1 MVLPNKMEELSRR
14 KEVVMKSSRNFLF
27 AMLVLFVLFCLLQI
41 NLPKKFVWSPT
52 FSHVDKQPLGCFVFD
67 SVLTQSLPNGYH
79 VTKKTF
85 FQLDQEH
92 AKEKI
97 SVLMVVNQQDLK
109 QLDVKYLCNIA
120 RRGGKVMVVASS
132 SFDDGRNADTVV
144 GDTVGGGK
152 MEEVSVSDDS
162 HENPFVDELERTFK
176 VKIEDGMYFSL
187 RGILSGLRAHDNDM
201 YDTIYWN
208 NRETM
213 YAVQPYRMFYNMV
226 GGTLFVDSVPKV
238 KRLAYTLSTAGYD
251 YKYDSLYVGDFTR
264 FDTIVDK
271 KERIERI
278 DTFAIKKVPAAV
290 SVPYGKGEVIFVSS
304 PLLFTNYGMLEGNTF
319 VYIFRLMSYLA
330 DLPVYRTEA
339 YVKTD
344 AMLVAEQSPFR
355 EFIKRPPLRWALYL
369 ALLGV
374 VLFMIFTARRRQR
387 VIPIMSKPANRSLEF
402 IQLIGTLYYQ
412 RKDHVDLVRKKF
424 KLFAEELRKTAGVD
438 ISDVNTDDREY
449 LLLAE
454 KTGMNC
460 DRLKKVIRQIR
471 LVLHSEDNISVE
483 EMRSLIDAM
492 DTIVRHAKNG

>member
-1 MVLPNKMEELSRR
+1 
-14 KEVVMKSSRNFLF
+14 MKSSRNFLF
-27 AMLVLFVLFCLLQI
+27 AMLVLFVLFCLLQV

-52 FSHVDKQPLGCFVFD
+52 FSHVDKQPFGCFVFD

-97 SVLMVVNQQDLK
+97 SVLMVVDQQDLK

-144 GDTVGGGK
+144 
-152 MEEVSVSDDS
+152 
-162 HENPFVDELERTFK
+162 VDELERTFK
-176 VKIEDGMYFSL
+176 VKIEDGIYFSL
-187 RGILSGLRAHDNDM
+187 RGILSGLKAHDNDM

-213 YAVQPYRMFYNMV
+213 YAAQSYRMFYNMV

-251 YKYDSLYVGDFTR
+251 YKLDSLYVGDFTR
-264 FDTIVDK
+264 FDTIVDE

-278 DTFAIKKVPAAV
+278 DTFAIKKIPVAV

-454 KTGMNC
+454 KTGMNS

-471 LVLHSEDNISVE
+471 LVLHSEGNISVE

>member
-1 MVLPNKMEELSRR
+1 
-14 KEVVMKSSRNFLF
+14 MKSSRNFLF
-27 AMLVLFVLFCLLQI
+27 AMLVLFVLFCLLQV

-52 FSHVDKQPLGCFVFD
+52 FSHVDKQPFGCFVFD

-97 SVLMVVNQQDLK
+97 SVLMVVDQQNLK

-144 GDTVGGGK
+144 
-152 MEEVSVSDDS
+152 
-162 HENPFVDELERTFK
+162 VDELERTFK
-176 VKIEDGMYFSL
+176 VRIEDGLYFSL
-187 RGILSGLRAHDNDM
+187 RGILSGLKAHDNDM

-213 YAVQPYRMFYNMV
+213 YAAQSYRMFYNMV

-238 KRLAYTLSTAGYD
+238 KRLAYTLSTTGYD
-251 YKYDSLYVGDFTR
+251 YRHDSLYVGDFTS
-264 FDTIVDK
+264 FDTIVDE

-278 DTFAIKKVPAAV
+278 DTFAIKKVPTAV

-304 PLLFTNYGMLEGNTF
+304 PLLFTNYGMLEGNTS

-438 ISDVNTDDREY
+438 ISDVNTDDSEY

-454 KTGMNC
+454 KIGMNS

-471 LVLHSEDNISVE
+471 LVLHSEGNISVE

>member
-1 MVLPNKMEELSRR
+1 MVLQNKMEEVSRR

-27 AMLVLFVLFCLLQI
+27 AMLVLFVLFCLLQV

-144 GDTVGGGK
+144 
-152 MEEVSVSDDS
+152 
-162 HENPFVDELERTFK
+162 VDELERTFK
-176 VKIEDGMYFSL
+176 VRIEDGTYFSL
-187 RGILSGLRAHDNDM
+187 RGILSGLKAHDNDM

-213 YAVQPYRMFYNMV
+213 YAAQSYRMFYNMV

-251 YKYDSLYVGDFTR
+251 YKHDSLYVGDFTG
-264 FDTIVDK
+264 FDTIVDE

-278 DTFAIKKVPAAV
+278 DTFAIKKVPVAV

-412 RKDHVDLVRKKF
+412 RKDHVNLVRKKF

-438 ISDVNTDDREY
+438 ISDVNTDDSEY

-454 KTGMNC
+454 KTGMNS

-471 LVLHSEDNISVE
+471 LVLHSEGNISVE

-492 DTIVRHAKNG
+492 DTIVSHAKNG

>member
-1 MVLPNKMEELSRR
+1 MVPQNKTEEFPRR

-27 AMLVLFVLFCLLQI
+27 AMLVLFVLFCLLQV

-52 FSHVDKQPLGCFVFD
+52 FSHVDKQPLGSFVFD

-97 SVLMVVNQQDLK
+97 SVLMVVDQQNLK

-120 RRGGKVMVVASS
+120 RRGGKVMVVASG

-144 GDTVGGGK
+144 
-152 MEEVSVSDDS
+152 
-162 HENPFVDELERTFK
+162 VDELERTFK
-176 VKIEDGMYFSL
+176 VRIEDGTYFSL
-187 RGILSGLRAHDNDM
+187 RGILAGLKAHDNDM

-213 YAVQPYRMFYNMV
+213 YAAQSYRMFYNLV

-278 DTFAIKKVPAAV
+278 DTFAIKKIPAAV

-304 PLLFTNYGMLEGNTF
+304 PLLFTNYGMLEGNTS

-438 ISDVNTDDREY
+438 ISEVNTDDSEY

-471 LVLHSEDNISVE
+471 LVLHSEGNISVE
-483 EMRSLIDAM
+483 EMRSLIDAL

>member
-1 MVLPNKMEELSRR
+1 
-14 KEVVMKSSRNFLF
+14 MKSSRNFLF
-27 AMLVLFVLFCLLQI
+27 AMLVLFVLFCLLQV

-52 FSHVDKQPLGCFVFD
+52 FSHVDKQPFGCFVFD

-97 SVLMVVNQQDLK
+97 SVLMVVDQQDLK
-109 QLDVKYLCNIA
+109 RLDVKFLCNIA

-132 SFDDGRNADTVV
+132 SLDDGRNADTVV
-144 GDTVGGGK
+144 VT
-152 MEEVSVSDDS
+152 
-162 HENPFVDELERTFK
+162 ELERTFK
-176 VKIEDGMYFSL
+176 VRIEDGTYFSL
-187 RGILSGLRAHDNDM
+187 RGILAGLKAHDNDM

-213 YAVQPYRMFYNMV
+213 YAAQSYRMFYNMV

-251 YKYDSLYVGDFTR
+251 YKHDSLYVGDFTR
-264 FDTIVDK
+264 FDTIVDE

-304 PLLFTNYGMLEGNTF
+304 PLLFTNYGMLEGNTS

-355 EFIKRPPLRWALYL
+355 EFIKRPPLRWALYF

-454 KTGMNC
+454 KTGMNS

-471 LVLHSEDNISVE
+471 LVLHSEGNISVE

>member
-1 MVLPNKMEELSRR
+1 
-14 KEVVMKSSRNFLF
+14 MKSSRNFLF
-27 AMLVLFVLFCLLQI
+27 AMLVLFVLFCLLQV

-52 FSHVDKQPLGCFVFD
+52 FSHVDKQPFGCFVFD

-97 SVLMVVNQQDLK
+97 SVLMVVDQQNLK

-132 SFDDGRNADTVV
+132 SIDDGRNADTVV
-144 GDTVGGGK
+144 
-152 MEEVSVSDDS
+152 
-162 HENPFVDELERTFK
+162 VDELERTFK
-176 VKIEDGMYFSL
+176 VKIEDGLYFSL
-187 RGILSGLRAHDNDM
+187 RGILSGLKAHDNDM

-213 YAVQPYRMFYNMV
+213 YAAQSYRMFYNMV

-251 YKYDSLYVGDFTR
+251 YKHDSLYVGDFTR
-264 FDTIVDK
+264 FDTIVDE

-278 DTFAIKKVPAAV
+278 DTFAIKKIPVAV

-304 PLLFTNYGMLEGNTF
+304 PLLFTNYGMLEGNTS

-454 KTGMNC
+454 KTGMNS

-471 LVLHSEDNISVE
+471 LVLHSEGNISVE

>member
-1 MVLPNKMEELSRR
+1 
-14 KEVVMKSSRNFLF
+14 
-27 AMLVLFVLFCLLQI
+27 MLVLFVLFCLLQV

-52 FSHVDKQPLGCFVFD
+52 FSHVDKQPFGCFVFD

-97 SVLMVVNQQDLK
+97 SVLMVVDQQNLK

-144 GDTVGGGK
+144 
-152 MEEVSVSDDS
+152 
-162 HENPFVDELERTFK
+162 VDELERTFK
-176 VKIEDGMYFSL
+176 VKIEDGIYFSL
-187 RGILSGLRAHDNDM
+187 RGILSGLKAHDNDM

-213 YAVQPYRMFYNMV
+213 YAAQSYRMFYNMV

-278 DTFAIKKVPAAV
+278 DTFAIKKVPTAV

-454 KTGMNC
+454 KTGMNS

-471 LVLHSEDNISVE
+471 LVLHSEGNISVE

>member
-1 MVLPNKMEELSRR
+1 
-14 KEVVMKSSRNFLF
+14 MKSSRNFLF
-27 AMLVLFVLFCLLQI
+27 AMLVLFVLFCLLQV

-52 FSHVDKQPLGCFVFD
+52 FSHVDKQPFGCFVFD

-97 SVLMVVNQQDLK
+97 SVLMVVDQQNLK
-109 QLDVKYLCNIA
+109 LLDVKYLCNIA
-120 RRGGKVMVVASS
+120 RRGGKVMVVASG

-144 GDTVGGGK
+144 
-152 MEEVSVSDDS
+152 
-162 HENPFVDELERTFK
+162 VDELERTFK
-176 VKIEDGMYFSL
+176 VRIEDGTYFSL
-187 RGILSGLRAHDNDM
+187 RGILAGLKAHDNDM

-213 YAVQPYRMFYNMV
+213 YAAQPYRMFYNMV

-387 VIPIMSKPANRSLEF
+387 VIPIISKPANRSLEF

-454 KTGMNC
+454 KTGMNS

-471 LVLHSEDNISVE
+471 LVLHSEGNISVE

>member
-1 MVLPNKMEELSRR
+1 
-14 KEVVMKSSRNFLF
+14 MKSSRNFLF
-27 AMLVLFVLFCLLQI
+27 AMLVLFVLFCLLQV

-52 FSHVDKQPLGCFVFD
+52 FSHVDKQPFGCFVFD

-92 AKEKI
+92 AKERI
-97 SVLMVVNQQDLK
+97 SVLMVVDQQNLK

-144 GDTVGGGK
+144 
-152 MEEVSVSDDS
+152 
-162 HENPFVDELERTFK
+162 VDELERTFK
-176 VKIEDGMYFSL
+176 VKIEDGIYFSL
-187 RGILSGLRAHDNDM
+187 RGILSGLKAHDNDM

-213 YAVQPYRMFYNMV
+213 YAAQSYRMFYNMV

-278 DTFAIKKVPAAV
+278 DTFAIKKIPTAV

-454 KTGMNC
+454 KTGMNS

-471 LVLHSEDNISVE
+471 LVLHSEGNISVE

>member
-1 MVLPNKMEELSRR
+1 MVLQNKMEELSRR

-27 AMLVLFVLFCLLQI
+27 AMLVLFVLFCLLQV

-97 SVLMVVNQQDLK
+97 SVLMVVDQQDLK

-144 GDTVGGGK
+144 
-152 MEEVSVSDDS
+152 
-162 HENPFVDELERTFK
+162 VDELERTFK
-176 VKIEDGMYFSL
+176 VKIEDGIYFSL
-187 RGILSGLRAHDNDM
+187 RGILSGLKAHDNDM

-213 YAVQPYRMFYNMV
+213 YAAQSYRMFYNMV

-278 DTFAIKKVPAAV
+278 DTFAIKKVPTAV

-454 KTGMNC
+454 KTGMNS

-471 LVLHSEDNISVE
+471 LVLHSEGNISVE

>member
-1 MVLPNKMEELSRR
+1 MVLQNKMEEVSRR

-27 AMLVLFVLFCLLQI
+27 PMLVLFVLFCLLQV

-52 FSHVDKQPLGCFVFD
+52 FSHVDKQPFGCFVFD

-97 SVLMVVNQQDLK
+97 SVLMVVDQQNLK

-120 RRGGKVMVVASS
+120 RRGGKVMVVASG

-144 GDTVGGGK
+144 
-152 MEEVSVSDDS
+152 
-162 HENPFVDELERTFK
+162 VDELERTFK
-176 VKIEDGMYFSL
+176 VRIEDGRYFSL
-187 RGILSGLRAHDNDM
+187 RGILAGLKAHDNDM

-213 YAVQPYRMFYNMV
+213 YAAQSYRMFYNMV

-238 KRLAYTLSTAGYD
+238 KRLAYTLLTAGYD
-251 YKYDSLYVGDFTR
+251 YKHDSLYVGDFTR

-438 ISDVNTDDREY
+438 ISDVNTDDSEY

-471 LVLHSEDNISVE
+471 LALHSEGNISVE

-492 DTIVRHAKNG
+492 DTIVSHAKNG

>member
-1 MVLPNKMEELSRR
+1 
-14 KEVVMKSSRNFLF
+14 MKSSRNFLF
-27 AMLVLFVLFCLLQI
+27 AMLGLFVLFCLLQV

-97 SVLMVVNQQDLK
+97 SVLMVVDQQNLK

-144 GDTVGGGK
+144 
-152 MEEVSVSDDS
+152 
-162 HENPFVDELERTFK
+162 VDELERTFK
-176 VKIEDGMYFSL
+176 VKIEDGIYFSL
-187 RGILSGLRAHDNDM
+187 RGILSGLKAHDNDM

-213 YAVQPYRMFYNMV
+213 YAAQSYRMFYNMV

-251 YKYDSLYVGDFTR
+251 YKHDSLYVGDFTR

-278 DTFAIKKVPAAV
+278 DTFAIKKVPTAV

-454 KTGMNC
+454 KTGMNS

-471 LVLHSEDNISVE
+471 LVLHSEGNISVE

>member
-1 MVLPNKMEELSRR
+1 
-14 KEVVMKSSRNFLF
+14 MKSSRNFLF
-27 AMLVLFVLFCLLQI
+27 AMLVLFVLFCLLQV

-52 FSHVDKQPLGCFVFD
+52 FSHVDKQPFGCLVFD

-97 SVLMVVNQQDLK
+97 SVLMVVDQHNLK

-132 SFDDGRNADTVV
+132 SLDDGRNADTVV
-144 GDTVGGGK
+144 
-152 MEEVSVSDDS
+152 
-162 HENPFVDELERTFK
+162 VDELERTFK
-176 VKIEDGMYFSL
+176 VRIEDGMYFSL
-187 RGILSGLRAHDNDM
+187 RGILAGLKAHDNDM

-213 YAVQPYRMFYNMV
+213 YAAQSYRMFYNMV

-251 YKYDSLYVGDFTR
+251 YKLDSLYVGDFTS
-264 FDTIVDK
+264 FDTIVDE

-278 DTFAIKKVPAAV
+278 DTFAIKKVPTAV

-304 PLLFTNYGMLEGNTF
+304 PLLFTNYGMLEGNTS

-454 KTGMNC
+454 KTGMNS
-460 DRLKKVIRQIR
+460 DRLKKEIRQIR
-471 LVLHSEDNISVE
+471 LVLHSEGNISVE

>member
-1 MVLPNKMEELSRR
+1 
-14 KEVVMKSSRNFLF
+14 MKSSRNFLF
-27 AMLVLFVLFCLLQI
+27 AMLVLFVLFCLLQV

-97 SVLMVVNQQDLK
+97 SVLMVVDQQNLK

-144 GDTVGGGK
+144 
-152 MEEVSVSDDS
+152 
-162 HENPFVDELERTFK
+162 VDELERTFK
-176 VKIEDGMYFSL
+176 VRIEDGMYFSL
-187 RGILSGLRAHDNDM
+187 RGILAGLKAHDNDM

-213 YAVQPYRMFYNMV
+213 YAAQSYRMFYNMV

-251 YKYDSLYVGDFTR
+251 YKLDSLYVGDFTG
-264 FDTIVDK
+264 FDTIVDE

-278 DTFAIKKVPAAV
+278 DTFAIKKVPTAV

-304 PLLFTNYGMLEGNTF
+304 PLLFTNYGMLEGNTS

-454 KTGMNC
+454 KTGMNS

-471 LVLHSEDNISVE
+471 LVLHSEGNISVE

>member
-1 MVLPNKMEELSRR
+1 
-14 KEVVMKSSRNFLF
+14 MKSSRNFLF
-27 AMLVLFVLFCLLQI
+27 AMLVLFVLFCLLQV

-97 SVLMVVNQQDLK
+97 SVLMVVDQHNLK

-144 GDTVGGGK
+144 
-152 MEEVSVSDDS
+152 
-162 HENPFVDELERTFK
+162 VDELERTFK
-176 VKIEDGMYFSL
+176 VRIEGGTYFSL
-187 RGILSGLRAHDNDM
+187 RGILSGLKAHDNDM

-213 YAVQPYRMFYNMV
+213 YAAQPYKMFYNMV

-251 YKYDSLYVGDFTR
+251 YKHDSLYVGDFTG
-264 FDTIVDK
+264 FDTIVDE

-278 DTFAIKKVPAAV
+278 DTFAIKKVPTAV

-304 PLLFTNYGMLEGNTF
+304 PLLFTNYGMLEGNTS

-449 LLLAE
+449 LFLAE
-454 KTGMNC
+454 KTGMNSN
-460 DRLKKVIRQIR
+460 RLKKVIRQIR
-471 LVLHSEDNISVE
+471 LVLHSEGNISVE

>member
-1 MVLPNKMEELSRR
+1 
-14 KEVVMKSSRNFLF
+14 
-27 AMLVLFVLFCLLQI
+27 MLVLFVLFCLLQV

-144 GDTVGGGK
+144 
-152 MEEVSVSDDS
+152 
-162 HENPFVDELERTFK
+162 VDELERTFK
-176 VKIEDGMYFSL
+176 VKIEDGIYFSL
-187 RGILSGLRAHDNDM
+187 RGILSGLKAHDNDM

-213 YAVQPYRMFYNMV
+213 YAAQSYRMFYNMV

-251 YKYDSLYVGDFTR
+251 YKHDSLYVGDFTR

-278 DTFAIKKVPAAV
+278 DTFAIKKVPTAV
-290 SVPYGKGEVIFVSS
+290 SVPYGKGEVFFVSS

-454 KTGMNC
+454 KTGMNS

-471 LVLHSEDNISVE
+471 LVLHSEGNISVE

>member
-27 AMLVLFVLFCLLQI
+27 AMLVLFVLFCLLQV

-97 SVLMVVNQQDLK
+97 SVLMVVDQQDLK

-144 GDTVGGGK
+144 
-152 MEEVSVSDDS
+152 
-162 HENPFVDELERTFK
+162 VDELERTFK
-176 VKIEDGMYFSL
+176 VRIEDGIYFSL
-187 RGILSGLRAHDNDM
+187 RGILAGLKAHDNDM

-213 YAVQPYRMFYNMV
+213 YAAQSYRMFYNMV

-251 YKYDSLYVGDFTR
+251 YKHDSLYVGDFTR

-278 DTFAIKKVPAAV
+278 DTSAIKKVPTAV
-290 SVPYGKGEVIFVSS
+290 SIPYGKGEVIFVSS
-304 PLLFTNYGMLEGNTF
+304 PLLFTNYGMLEGNTS

-374 VLFMIFTARRRQR
+374 ALFMIFTARRRQR

-454 KTGMNC
+454 KTGMNS

-471 LVLHSEDNISVE
+471 LVLHSEGNISVE

>member
-1 MVLPNKMEELSRR
+1 
-14 KEVVMKSSRNFLF
+14 MKSSRNFLF
-27 AMLVLFVLFCLLQI
+27 AMLVLFVLFCLLQV

-52 FSHVDKQPLGCFVFD
+52 FSHVDKQPFGCFVFD

-97 SVLMVVNQQDLK
+97 SVLMVVDQQNLK

-144 GDTVGGGK
+144 V
-152 MEEVSVSDDS
+152 
-162 HENPFVDELERTFK
+162 NELERTFK
-176 VKIEDGMYFSL
+176 VKIEDGLYFSL
-187 RGILSGLRAHDNDM
+187 RGILSGLKAHDNDM

-213 YAVQPYRMFYNMV
+213 YAAQSYRMFYNMV

-251 YKYDSLYVGDFTR
+251 YKHDSLYVGDFTR
-264 FDTIVDK
+264 FDTIVDE

-278 DTFAIKKVPAAV
+278 DTFAIKKVPTAV

-304 PLLFTNYGMLEGNTF
+304 PLLFTNYGMLEGNTS

-387 VIPIMSKPANRSLEF
+387 VIPIISKPANRSLEF

-454 KTGMNC
+454 KTGMNS

-471 LVLHSEDNISVE
+471 LVLHSEGNISVE

>member
-1 MVLPNKMEELSRR
+1 
-14 KEVVMKSSRNFLF
+14 MKSSRNFLF
-27 AMLVLFVLFCLLQI
+27 AMLVLFVLFCLLQV

-52 FSHVDKQPLGCFVFD
+52 FSHVDKQPFGCFVFD

-97 SVLMVVNQQDLK
+97 SVLMVVDQQNLK

-120 RRGGKVMVVASS
+120 RRGGKVMVVASG

-144 GDTVGGGK
+144 
-152 MEEVSVSDDS
+152 
-162 HENPFVDELERTFK
+162 VDELERTFN
-176 VKIEDGMYFSL
+176 VRIEDGTYFSL
-187 RGILSGLRAHDNDM
+187 RGILAGLKAHDNDM

-213 YAVQPYRMFYNMV
+213 YAAQSYRMFYNMV

-251 YKYDSLYVGDFTR
+251 YRHDSLYVGDFTG
-264 FDTIVDK
+264 FDTIVDE

-278 DTFAIKKVPAAV
+278 DTFALKKVPAAV

-454 KTGMNC
+454 KTGMNS

-471 LVLHSEDNISVE
+471 LVLHSEGNISVE

-492 DTIVRHAKNG
+492 DTIVSHAKNG

>member
-1 MVLPNKMEELSRR
+1 
-14 KEVVMKSSRNFLF
+14 
-27 AMLVLFVLFCLLQI
+27 MLVLFVLFCLLQV

-52 FSHVDKQPLGCFVFD
+52 FSHVDKQPFGCFVFD

-97 SVLMVVNQQDLK
+97 SVLMVVDQQNLK

-132 SFDDGRNADTVV
+132 SFDDGRNTDTVV
-144 GDTVGGGK
+144 
-152 MEEVSVSDDS
+152 
-162 HENPFVDELERTFK
+162 VDELERTFK
-176 VKIEDGMYFSL
+176 VRIEDGTYFSL
-187 RGILSGLRAHDNDM
+187 RGILAGLKAHDNDM

-213 YAVQPYRMFYNMV
+213 YAAQSYRMFYNMV

-251 YKYDSLYVGDFTR
+251 YRHDSLYVGDFTG
-264 FDTIVDK
+264 FDTIVDE

-278 DTFAIKKVPAAV
+278 DTFAIKKVPTAV

-454 KTGMNC
+454 KTGMNS

-471 LVLHSEDNISVE
+471 LVLHSEGNISVE

>member
-1 MVLPNKMEELSRR
+1 
-14 KEVVMKSSRNFLF
+14 MKSSRNFLF
-27 AMLVLFVLFCLLQI
+27 AMLVLFVLFCLLQV

-52 FSHVDKQPLGCFVFD
+52 FSHVDKQPFGCFVFD

-97 SVLMVVNQQDLK
+97 SVLMVVDQQNLK

-132 SFDDGRNADTVV
+132 SFDDGRNTDTVV
-144 GDTVGGGK
+144 
-152 MEEVSVSDDS
+152 
-162 HENPFVDELERTFK
+162 VDELERTFK
-176 VKIEDGMYFSL
+176 VRIEDGTYFSL
-187 RGILSGLRAHDNDM
+187 RGILAGLKAHDNDM

-213 YAVQPYRMFYNMV
+213 YAAQPYRMFYNMV

-251 YKYDSLYVGDFTR
+251 YRHDSLYVGDFTG
-264 FDTIVDK
+264 FDTIVDE

-278 DTFAIKKVPAAV
+278 DTFAIKKIPAAV

-355 EFIKRPPLRWALYL
+355 EFIKRPPLRWALYF

-387 VIPIMSKPANRSLEF
+387 VIPILSKPANRSLEF

-454 KTGMNC
+454 KTGMNS

-471 LVLHSEDNISVE
+471 LVLHSEGNISVE

>member
-27 AMLVLFVLFCLLQI
+27 IMLVLFVLFCLLQV

-52 FSHVDKQPLGCFVFD
+52 FSHVDKQPFGCFVFD

-97 SVLMVVNQQDLK
+97 SVLMVVDQQNLK

-144 GDTVGGGK
+144 
-152 MEEVSVSDDS
+152 
-162 HENPFVDELERTFK
+162 VDELERTFN
-176 VKIEDGMYFSL
+176 VRIEDGTYFSL
-187 RGILSGLRAHDNDM
+187 RGILAGLKAHDNDM

-213 YAVQPYRMFYNMV
+213 YAAQSYRMFYNMV

-251 YKYDSLYVGDFTR
+251 YKLDSLYVGDFTG
-264 FDTIVDK
+264 FDTIVDE

-278 DTFAIKKVPAAV
+278 DTFAIKKVPTAV

-304 PLLFTNYGMLEGNTF
+304 PLLFTNYGMLEGNTS

-387 VIPIMSKPANRSLEF
+387 VIPIISKPANRSLEF

-454 KTGMNC
+454 KTGMNS

-471 LVLHSEDNISVE
+471 LVLHSEGNISVE

>member
-1 MVLPNKMEELSRR
+1 
-14 KEVVMKSSRNFLF
+14 MKSSRNFLF
-27 AMLVLFVLFCLLQI
+27 AMLVLFVLFCLLQV

-52 FSHVDKQPLGCFVFD
+52 FSHVDKQPFGCFVFD

-97 SVLMVVNQQDLK
+97 SVLMVVDQQNLK

-144 GDTVGGGK
+144 
-152 MEEVSVSDDS
+152 
-162 HENPFVDELERTFK
+162 VDELERTFK
-176 VKIEDGMYFSL
+176 VRIEDGTYFSL
-187 RGILSGLRAHDNDM
+187 RGILAGLKAHDNDM

-213 YAVQPYRMFYNMV
+213 YAAQSYRMFYNMV

-251 YKYDSLYVGDFTR
+251 YRHDSLYVGDFTG
-264 FDTIVDK
+264 FDTIVDE

-278 DTFAIKKVPAAV
+278 DTFAIKKIPVAV

-454 KTGMNC
+454 KTGMNS

-471 LVLHSEDNISVE
+471 LVLHSEGNISVE

>member
-1 MVLPNKMEELSRR
+1 
-14 KEVVMKSSRNFLF
+14 MKSSRNFLF
-27 AMLVLFVLFCLLQI
+27 AMLVLFVLFCLLQV

-52 FSHVDKQPLGCFVFD
+52 FSHVDKQPFGCFVFD

-97 SVLMVVNQQDLK
+97 SVLMVVDQQNLK

-144 GDTVGGGK
+144 
-152 MEEVSVSDDS
+152 
-162 HENPFVDELERTFK
+162 VDELERTFK
-176 VKIEDGMYFSL
+176 VKIEDGLYFSL
-187 RGILSGLRAHDNDM
+187 RGILSGLKAHDNDM

-213 YAVQPYRMFYNMV
+213 YAAQSYRMFYNMV

-251 YKYDSLYVGDFTR
+251 YRHDSLYVGDFTR
-264 FDTIVDK
+264 FDTIVDE

-278 DTFAIKKVPAAV
+278 DTFAIKKVPTAV

-304 PLLFTNYGMLEGNTF
+304 PLLFTNYGMLEGNTS

-454 KTGMNC
+454 KTGMNS

-471 LVLHSEDNISVE
+471 LVLHSEGNISVE

>member
-1 MVLPNKMEELSRR
+1 
-14 KEVVMKSSRNFLF
+14 MKSSRNFLF
-27 AMLVLFVLFCLLQI
+27 AMLVLFVLFCLLQV

-97 SVLMVVNQQDLK
+97 SVLMVVDQQNLK

-144 GDTVGGGK
+144 
-152 MEEVSVSDDS
+152 
-162 HENPFVDELERTFK
+162 VDELERTFK
-176 VKIEDGMYFSL
+176 VKIEDGLYFSL
-187 RGILSGLRAHDNDM
+187 RGILAGLKAHDNDM

-213 YAVQPYRMFYNMV
+213 YAAQSYRMFYNMV

-251 YKYDSLYVGDFTR
+251 YRHDSLYVGDFTR
-264 FDTIVDK
+264 FDTIVDE

-278 DTFAIKKVPAAV
+278 DTFAIKKIPTAV

-454 KTGMNC
+454 KTGMNS

-471 LVLHSEDNISVE
+471 LVLHSEGNISVE

>member
-1 MVLPNKMEELSRR
+1 
-14 KEVVMKSSRNFLF
+14 
-27 AMLVLFVLFCLLQI
+27 MLVLFVLFCLLQV

-97 SVLMVVNQQDLK
+97 SVLMVVDQQNLK

-120 RRGGKVMVVASS
+120 RRGGKVMVVASG

-144 GDTVGGGK
+144 
-152 MEEVSVSDDS
+152 
-162 HENPFVDELERTFK
+162 VDELERTFN
-176 VKIEDGMYFSL
+176 VRIEDGTYFSL
-187 RGILSGLRAHDNDM
+187 RGILAGLKAHDNDM

-213 YAVQPYRMFYNMV
+213 YAAQSYRMFYNMV

-278 DTFAIKKVPAAV
+278 DTFAIKKIPAAV

-454 KTGMNC
+454 KTGMNS
-460 DRLKKVIRQIR
+460 DRLKEVIRQIR
-471 LVLHSEDNISVE
+471 LVLHSEGNISVE

>member
-27 AMLVLFVLFCLLQI
+27 IMLVLFVLFCLLQV

-52 FSHVDKQPLGCFVFD
+52 FSHVDKQPFGCFVFD

-97 SVLMVVNQQDLK
+97 SVLMVVDQQNLK

-144 GDTVGGGK
+144 
-152 MEEVSVSDDS
+152 
-162 HENPFVDELERTFK
+162 VDELERTFK
-176 VKIEDGMYFSL
+176 VRIEDGMYFSL
-187 RGILSGLRAHDNDM
+187 RGILAGLKAHDNDM

-213 YAVQPYRMFYNMV
+213 YAAQSYRMFYNMV

-304 PLLFTNYGMLEGNTF
+304 PLLFTNYGMLEGNTS

-412 RKDHVDLVRKKF
+412 RKDHVNLVRKKF

-454 KTGMNC
+454 KTGMNS

-471 LVLHSEDNISVE
+471 LVLHSEGNISVE

>member
-27 AMLVLFVLFCLLQI
+27 AMLVLFVLFCLLQV

-52 FSHVDKQPLGCFVFD
+52 FSHVDKQPFGCFVFD

-97 SVLMVVNQQDLK
+97 SVLMVVDQQNLK

-144 GDTVGGGK
+144 
-152 MEEVSVSDDS
+152 
-162 HENPFVDELERTFK
+162 VDELERTFK
-176 VKIEDGMYFSL
+176 VRIEDGLYFSL
-187 RGILSGLRAHDNDM
+187 RGILSGLKAHDNDM

-213 YAVQPYRMFYNMV
+213 YAAQSYRMFYNMV

-251 YKYDSLYVGDFTR
+251 YKHDSLYVGDFTR
-264 FDTIVDK
+264 FDTIVDE

-278 DTFAIKKVPAAV
+278 DTFAIKKIPTAV

-304 PLLFTNYGMLEGNTF
+304 PLLFTNYGMLEGNTS

-449 LLLAE
+449 QLLAE
-454 KTGMNC
+454 KTGMNS

-471 LVLHSEDNISVE
+471 LVLHSEGNISVE

>member
-27 AMLVLFVLFCLLQI
+27 AMLVLFVLFCLLQV
-41 NLPKKFVWSPT
+41 NLPKKFVWAPT

-97 SVLMVVNQQDLK
+97 SVLMVVDQQDLK

-144 GDTVGGGK
+144 
-152 MEEVSVSDDS
+152 
-162 HENPFVDELERTFK
+162 VDELERTFK
-176 VKIEDGMYFSL
+176 VKIEDGLYFSL
-187 RGILSGLRAHDNDM
+187 RGILAGLKAHDNDM

-213 YAVQPYRMFYNMV
+213 YAAQSYRMFYNMV

-251 YKYDSLYVGDFTR
+251 YRHDSLYVGDFTS
-264 FDTIVDK
+264 FDTIVDE

-278 DTFAIKKVPAAV
+278 DTFAIKKVPVAV

-304 PLLFTNYGMLEGNTF
+304 PLLFTNYGMLEGNTS

-454 KTGMNC
+454 KTGMNS

-471 LVLHSEDNISVE
+471 LVLHSEGNISVE

>member
-27 AMLVLFVLFCLLQI
+27 AMSVLFVLFCLLQV

-52 FSHVDKQPLGCFVFD
+52 FSHVDKQPFGCFVFD

-97 SVLMVVNQQDLK
+97 SVLMVVDQQNLK

-120 RRGGKVMVVASS
+120 RRGGKVMVVASG

-144 GDTVGGGK
+144 
-152 MEEVSVSDDS
+152 
-162 HENPFVDELERTFK
+162 VDELERTFK
-176 VKIEDGMYFSL
+176 VRIEDGTYFSL
-187 RGILSGLRAHDNDM
+187 RGILAGLKAHDNDM

-213 YAVQPYRMFYNMV
+213 YAAQSYRMFYNMV

-251 YKYDSLYVGDFTR
+251 YKHDSLYVGDFTS
-264 FDTIVDK
+264 FDTIVDE

-278 DTFAIKKVPAAV
+278 DTFAIKKVPTAV

-304 PLLFTNYGMLEGNTF
+304 PLLFTNYGMLEGNTS

-449 LLLAE
+449 QLLAE
-454 KTGMNC
+454 KTGMNS

-471 LVLHSEDNISVE
+471 LVLHSEGNISVE

>member
-1 MVLPNKMEELSRR
+1 
-14 KEVVMKSSRNFLF
+14 MKSSRNFLF
-27 AMLVLFVLFCLLQI
+27 AMLVLFVLFCLLQV

-52 FSHVDKQPLGCFVFD
+52 FSHVDKQPFGSFVFD

-97 SVLMVVNQQDLK
+97 SVLMVVDQQNLK

-144 GDTVGGGK
+144 
-152 MEEVSVSDDS
+152 
-162 HENPFVDELERTFK
+162 VDELERTFK
-176 VKIEDGMYFSL
+176 VKIEDGLYFSL
-187 RGILSGLRAHDNDM
+187 RGILSGLKAHDNDM

-213 YAVQPYRMFYNMV
+213 YAAQSYRMFYNMV

-238 KRLAYTLSTAGYD
+238 KRLAYTLSAAGYD
-251 YKYDSLYVGDFTR
+251 YKLDSLYVGDFTR
-264 FDTIVDK
+264 FDTIVDE

-278 DTFAIKKVPAAV
+278 DTFAIKKVPTAV

-304 PLLFTNYGMLEGNTF
+304 PLLFTNYGMLEGNTS

-344 AMLVAEQSPFR
+344 AMLVAEQSPFW

-454 KTGMNC
+454 KTGMNS

-471 LVLHSEDNISVE
+471 LVLHSEGNISVE

>member
-1 MVLPNKMEELSRR
+1 
-14 KEVVMKSSRNFLF
+14 
-27 AMLVLFVLFCLLQI
+27 MLVLFVLFCLLQV

-52 FSHVDKQPLGCFVFD
+52 FSHVDKQPFGCFVFD

-97 SVLMVVNQQDLK
+97 SVLMVVDQQNLK

-144 GDTVGGGK
+144 
-152 MEEVSVSDDS
+152 
-162 HENPFVDELERTFK
+162 VDELERTFK
-176 VKIEDGMYFSL
+176 VRIEDGTYFSL
-187 RGILSGLRAHDNDM
+187 RGILAGLKAHDNDM

-213 YAVQPYRMFYNMV
+213 YAAQSYRMFYNMV

-251 YKYDSLYVGDFTR
+251 YKHDSLYVGDFTG
-264 FDTIVDK
+264 FDTIVDE

-278 DTFAIKKVPAAV
+278 DTFAIKKVPTAV

-454 KTGMNC
+454 KTGMNS

-471 LVLHSEDNISVE
+471 LVLHSEGNISVE

>member
-1 MVLPNKMEELSRR
+1 
-14 KEVVMKSSRNFLF
+14 MKSSRNFLF
-27 AMLVLFVLFCLLQI
+27 VMLVLFVLFCLLQV

-52 FSHVDKQPLGCFVFD
+52 FSHVDKQPFGCFVFD

-97 SVLMVVNQQDLK
+97 SVLMVVDQQNLK

-144 GDTVGGGK
+144 
-152 MEEVSVSDDS
+152 
-162 HENPFVDELERTFK
+162 VDELERTFK
-176 VKIEDGMYFSL
+176 VRIEDGMYFSL
-187 RGILSGLRAHDNDM
+187 RGILAGLKAHDNDM

-213 YAVQPYRMFYNMV
+213 YAAQPYRMFYNMV

-251 YKYDSLYVGDFTR
+251 YKHDSLYVEDFTG
-264 FDTIVDK
+264 FDTIVDE

-454 KTGMNC
+454 KTGMNS

-471 LVLHSEDNISVE
+471 LVLHSEGNISVE

>member
-1 MVLPNKMEELSRR
+1 MVPQNKMEEFSRR

-27 AMLVLFVLFCLLQI
+27 AMLVLFVLFCLLQV

-97 SVLMVVNQQDLK
+97 SVLMVVDQQNLK

-120 RRGGKVMVVASS
+120 RRGGKVMVVASG

-144 GDTVGGGK
+144 
-152 MEEVSVSDDS
+152 
-162 HENPFVDELERTFK
+162 VDELERTFK
-176 VKIEDGMYFSL
+176 VRIEDGTYFSL
-187 RGILSGLRAHDNDM
+187 RGILAGLKAHDNDM

-213 YAVQPYRMFYNMV
+213 YAAQSYRMFYNMV

-251 YKYDSLYVGDFTR
+251 YKHDSLYVGDFTG
-264 FDTIVDK
+264 FDTIVDE

-278 DTFAIKKVPAAV
+278 DTFAIKKIPAAV

-454 KTGMNC
+454 KTGMNS

-471 LVLHSEDNISVE
+471 LVLHSEGNISVE

>member
-1 MVLPNKMEELSRR
+1 
-14 KEVVMKSSRNFLF
+14 MKSSRNFLF
-27 AMLVLFVLFCLLQI
+27 AMLVLFVLFCLLQV

-67 SVLTQSLPNGYH
+67 SILTQSLPNGYH

-97 SVLMVVNQQDLK
+97 SVLMVVDQQDLK

-132 SFDDGRNADTVV
+132 SLDDGRNADTVV
-144 GDTVGGGK
+144 
-152 MEEVSVSDDS
+152 
-162 HENPFVDELERTFK
+162 VDELERTFK
-176 VKIEDGMYFSL
+176 VRIEDGMYFSL
-187 RGILSGLRAHDNDM
+187 RGILSGLKAHDNDM

-213 YAVQPYRMFYNMV
+213 YAAQSYRMFYNMV

-251 YKYDSLYVGDFTR
+251 YKHDSLYVGDFTG
-264 FDTIVDK
+264 FDTIVDE

-278 DTFAIKKVPAAV
+278 DTFAIKKVPTAV

-304 PLLFTNYGMLEGNTF
+304 PLLFTNYGMLEGNTS

-454 KTGMNC
+454 KTGMNS

-471 LVLHSEDNISVE
+471 LVLHSEGNISVE

>member
-1 MVLPNKMEELSRR
+1 
-14 KEVVMKSSRNFLF
+14 MKSSRNFLF
-27 AMLVLFVLFCLLQI
+27 AMLVLFVLFCLLQV

-97 SVLMVVNQQDLK
+97 SVLMVVDQQDLK

-144 GDTVGGGK
+144 
-152 MEEVSVSDDS
+152 
-162 HENPFVDELERTFK
+162 VDELERTFK
-176 VKIEDGMYFSL
+176 VRIEDGMYFSL
-187 RGILSGLRAHDNDM
+187 RGILSGLKAHDNDM

-213 YAVQPYRMFYNMV
+213 YAAQSYRMFYNMV

-251 YKYDSLYVGDFTR
+251 YKHDSLYVGDFTR

-278 DTFAIKKVPAAV
+278 DTFAIKKIPVAV

-304 PLLFTNYGMLEGNTF
+304 PLLFTNYGMLEGNTS

-454 KTGMNC
+454 KTGMNS

-471 LVLHSEDNISVE
+471 LVLHSEGNISVE

>member
-27 AMLVLFVLFCLLQI
+27 AMLVLFVLFCLLQV

-97 SVLMVVNQQDLK
+97 SVLMVVDQQDLK

-144 GDTVGGGK
+144 
-152 MEEVSVSDDS
+152 
-162 HENPFVDELERTFK
+162 VDELERTFK
-176 VKIEDGMYFSL
+176 VKIEDGLYFSL
-187 RGILSGLRAHDNDM
+187 RGILSGLKAHDNDM

-213 YAVQPYRMFYNMV
+213 YAAQSYRMFYNMV

-251 YKYDSLYVGDFTR
+251 YKHDSLYVGDFTR
-264 FDTIVDK
+264 FDTIVDE

-278 DTFAIKKVPAAV
+278 DTFAIKKIPAAV

-304 PLLFTNYGMLEGNTF
+304 PLLFTNYGMLEGNTS

-454 KTGMNC
+454 KTGMNS

-471 LVLHSEDNISVE
+471 LVLHSEGNISVE

>member
-1 MVLPNKMEELSRR
+1 
-14 KEVVMKSSRNFLF
+14 MKSSRNFLF
-27 AMLVLFVLFCLLQI
+27 AMLVLFVLFCLLQV

-52 FSHVDKQPLGCFVFD
+52 FSHVDKQPFGCFVFD

-97 SVLMVVNQQDLK
+97 SVLMVVDQQNLK

-120 RRGGKVMVVASS
+120 RRGGKVMVVASG

-144 GDTVGGGK
+144 
-152 MEEVSVSDDS
+152 
-162 HENPFVDELERTFK
+162 VDELERTFN
-176 VKIEDGMYFSL
+176 VRIEDGTYFSL
-187 RGILSGLRAHDNDM
+187 RGILAGLKAHDNDM

-213 YAVQPYRMFYNMV
+213 YAAQSYRMFYNMV

-251 YKYDSLYVGDFTR
+251 YKHDSLYVGDFTS
-264 FDTIVDK
+264 FDTIVDE

-454 KTGMNC
+454 KTGMNS

-471 LVLHSEDNISVE
+471 LVLHSEGNISVE

>member
-1 MVLPNKMEELSRR
+1 MVLQNKMEELSRR

-27 AMLVLFVLFCLLQI
+27 AMLVLFVLFCLLQV

-97 SVLMVVNQQDLK
+97 SVLMVVDQQNLK

-144 GDTVGGGK
+144 
-152 MEEVSVSDDS
+152 
-162 HENPFVDELERTFK
+162 VDELERTFK
-176 VKIEDGMYFSL
+176 VKIEDGIYFSL
-187 RGILSGLRAHDNDM
+187 RGILSGLKAHDNDM

-213 YAVQPYRMFYNMV
+213 YAAQSYRMFYNMV

-278 DTFAIKKVPAAV
+278 DTFAIKKIPTAV

-344 AMLVAEQSPFR
+344 AMLVVEQSPFR

-471 LVLHSEDNISVE
+471 LVLHSEGNISVE

>member
-1 MVLPNKMEELSRR
+1 
-14 KEVVMKSSRNFLF
+14 
-27 AMLVLFVLFCLLQI
+27 MLVLFVLFCLLQV

-52 FSHVDKQPLGCFVFD
+52 FSHVDKQPFGCFVFD

-97 SVLMVVNQQDLK
+97 SVLMVVDQQNLK

-132 SFDDGRNADTVV
+132 SFDDGRNTDTVV
-144 GDTVGGGK
+144 
-152 MEEVSVSDDS
+152 
-162 HENPFVDELERTFK
+162 VDELERTFK
-176 VKIEDGMYFSL
+176 VRIEDGTYFSL
-187 RGILSGLRAHDNDM
+187 RGILAGLKAHDNDM

-213 YAVQPYRMFYNMV
+213 YAAQSYRMFYNMV

-251 YKYDSLYVGDFTR
+251 YKHDSLYVGDFTG
-264 FDTIVDK
+264 FDTIVDE

-278 DTFAIKKVPAAV
+278 DTFAIKKVPTAV

-304 PLLFTNYGMLEGNTF
+304 LLLFTNYGMLEGNTS

-387 VIPIMSKPANRSLEF
+387 VIPILSKPANRSLEF

-454 KTGMNC
+454 KTGMNS

-471 LVLHSEDNISVE
+471 LVLHSEGNISVE